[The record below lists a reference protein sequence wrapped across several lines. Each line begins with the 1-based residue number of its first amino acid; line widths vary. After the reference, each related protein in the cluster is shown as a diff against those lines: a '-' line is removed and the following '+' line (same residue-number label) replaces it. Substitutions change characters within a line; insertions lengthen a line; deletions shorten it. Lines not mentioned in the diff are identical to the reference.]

1 VNKMT
6 TREEIL
12 KDRKELM
19 RKQNAIAQQD
29 RKTEVQRD
37 FVPSQPKTL
46 PKREKPKS
54 VPNVIQHHKTPK
66 RTENKW

>member
-1 VNKMT
+1 MT
-6 TREEIL
+6 TREEVIKL
-12 KDRKELM
+12 KKELV

-46 PKREKPKS
+46 PKREKP
-54 VPNVIQHHKTPK
+54 
-66 RTENKW
+66 

>member
-1 VNKMT
+1 MT